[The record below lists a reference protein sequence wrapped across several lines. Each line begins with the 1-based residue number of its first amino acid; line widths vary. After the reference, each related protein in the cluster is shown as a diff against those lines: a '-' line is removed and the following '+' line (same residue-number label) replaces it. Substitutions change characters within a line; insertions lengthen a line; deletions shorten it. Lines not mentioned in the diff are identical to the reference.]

1 MKSPEEI
8 TQQKL
13 LTECIGVGALLDD
26 LSANFVF
33 LVADTVAYEVSGASK
48 VLEPILRNRGN
59 GRFSGFDPNPKWKEV
74 LACCDAIREHPPDAV
89 LVVGGGT
96 AIDIAK
102 LANWFAAQL
111 VSPTSILGGQM
122 YDPIPAPPLI
132 AIPTTAGTGSE
143 ATHFSVVYVDGN
155 KHSIAH
161 ELMRPDVAIIDP
173 ALTTNLPPD
182 ITAHSGLD
190 ALCQAIESIWS
201 IHATDRSLKYAQEA
215 LRLTWSNL
223 EAAVNSPSA
232 EARAAMARGAYLAGQ
247 AINLTKTTAPHAL
260 SYTFTS
266 EHGIPHGAAVALTL
280 GPMIAYNGLV
290 NEKDCMDS
298 RGPEAVQKRLAIIC
312 KTMRTDSPE
321 KAGELFRQRVGAVG
335 CPVTLHDTG
344 IEGTDLVEQI
354 CGQVNLERL
363 ANNPRRLTLPVI
375 REFLETIY
383 YD

>member
-1 MKSPEEI
+1 MMSPEEI

-13 LTECIGVGALLDD
+13 RTECIGVDALLDD
-26 LSANFVF
+26 LRASSVF
-33 LVADTVAYEVSGASK
+33 LVADAGAYEASGASEI
-48 VLEPILRNRGN
+48 LEPILRNRGN
-59 GRFSGFDPNPKWKEV
+59 DRFSGFDPNPKWQEV
-74 LACCDAIREHPPDAV
+74 LACADAIRKHTPDVV

-111 VSPTSILGGQM
+111 VSPKSILIGQL

-161 ELMRPDVAIIDP
+161 ELMRPDAVIVDP
-173 ALTTNLPPD
+173 ALTANLPPD

-201 IHATDRSLKYAQEA
+201 IHATDHSLKYAQEA
-215 LRLTWSNL
+215 LLLTWTNL
-223 EAAVNSPSA
+223 EAAVNNTSP

-260 SYTFTS
+260 SYIFTS
-266 EHGIPHGAAVALTL
+266 EHGIPHGPAVALTL
-280 GPMIAYNGLV
+280 GSMIAYNGLV
-290 NEKDCMDS
+290 NEKDCVDS
-298 RGPEAVQKRLAIIC
+298 RGPEAVQKRLGIIC
-312 KTMRTDSPE
+312 KTMKADSPE
-321 KAGELFRQRVGAVG
+321 QAGTLFRQRVEAVG
-335 CPVTLHDTG
+335 CPVTLHDAG
-344 IEGTDLVEQI
+344 IEGAGLIEQI

-363 ANNPRRLTLPVI
+363 ANNPRRLTPAVI
-375 REFLETIY
+375 REFLETIC
-383 YD
+383 